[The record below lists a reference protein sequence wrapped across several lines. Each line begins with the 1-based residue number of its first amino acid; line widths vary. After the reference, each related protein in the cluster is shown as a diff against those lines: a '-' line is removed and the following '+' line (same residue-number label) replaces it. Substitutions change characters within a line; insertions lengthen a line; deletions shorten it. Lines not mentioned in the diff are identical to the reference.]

1 MKSSKKELTQ
11 WGEEVKE
18 GAKQFSAGAAP
29 VARTAGNSF
38 GHAIGVLFKAFF
50 LFIAGVIV
58 FALFI
63 ALMAIIFSGIGVFP
77 LKNFVLEGFWQ
88 NTMAWGTLI
97 LFLGVPI
104 VASVIWLIRR
114 ISGVK
119 SKNNY
124 LGYIFGTLWIFGW
137 VSVITLA
144 GLISRQFKRT
154 GNIKEEI
161 SITQPSNNKL
171 LVDLGETYGRY
182 YDMAWFDDDG
192 GNDLPA
198 LSADEDS
205 MLLNT
210 VRIRIV
216 KSKDSLYH
224 TSLVKLSRGNTPLQ
238 AEQTASQI
246 NFPIKQNDSI
256 LYLPKGFGI
265 SKESKFRNQQV
276 LVVIEVPVGKAIR
289 IDHSIDWYAWF
300 NINSSRRGLNIDID
314 DDYFNYNDYSWR
326 NDIWYVMT
334 DKGLERMDKKDRDS
348 NDKDASDE
356 SNDWN
361 KDENKSGG
369 EYRYRKDGDT
379 IDIKIDKKDTSV
391 NIKLRTELL
400 PKEGEDENKS
410 DAIIAK
416 KVKSSSYGKSLISVL
431 DLLKVGS

>member
-1 MKSSKKELTQ
+1 MLGCVQCSFALLL
-11 WGEEVKE
+11 
-18 GAKQFSAGAAP
+18 AKQQENQ
-29 VARTAGNSF
+29 T
-38 GHAIGVLFKAFF
+38 I
-50 LFIAGVIV
+50 
-58 FALFI
+58 
-63 ALMAIIFSGIGVFP
+63 
-77 LKNFVLEGFWQ
+77 Q
-88 NTMAWGTLI
+88 
-97 LFLGVPI
+97 
-104 VASVIWLIRR
+104 
-114 ISGVK
+114 
-119 SKNNY
+119 
-124 LGYIFGTLWIFGW
+124 
-137 VSVITLA
+137 
-144 GLISRQFKRT
+144 
-154 GNIKEEI
+154 IK
-161 SITQPSNNKL
+161 
-171 LVDLGETYGRY
+171 
-182 YDMAWFDDDG
+182 
-192 GNDLPA
+192 NDLPA

-224 TSLVKLSRGNTPLQ
+224 TSLVKLSRENTPLQ

-265 SKESKFRNQQV
+265 SKESKFWNQQV

-334 DKGLERMDKKDRDS
+334 DKGLERL
-348 NDKDASDE
+348 
-356 SNDWN
+356 
-361 KDENKSGG
+361 
-369 EYRYRKDGDT
+369 
-379 IDIKIDKKDTSV
+379 DKKDTSV

>member
-1 MKSSKKELTQ
+1 MLGCVQCSFALLL
-11 WGEEVKE
+11 
-18 GAKQFSAGAAP
+18 AKQQENQTIQIKNDFP
-29 VARTAGNSF
+29 
-38 GHAIGVLFKAFF
+38 
-50 LFIAGVIV
+50 
-58 FALFI
+58 ALF
-63 ALMAIIFSGIGVFP
+63 
-77 LKNFVLEGFWQ
+77 
-88 NTMAWGTLI
+88 
-97 LFLGVPI
+97 
-104 VASVIWLIRR
+104 
-114 ISGVK
+114 
-119 SKNNY
+119 
-124 LGYIFGTLWIFGW
+124 
-137 VSVITLA
+137 
-144 GLISRQFKRT
+144 
-154 GNIKEEI
+154 
-161 SITQPSNNKL
+161 
-171 LVDLGETYGRY
+171 
-182 YDMAWFDDDG
+182 
-192 GNDLPA
+192 
-198 LSADEDS
+198 ADEDI

-334 DKGLERMDKKDRDS
+334 DKGLERLDKKDRDS
-348 NDKDASDE
+348 NDQDASGE

-400 PKEGEDENKS
+400 PKEGDEENKS